1 MRTFI
6 CIEIPEKQKN
16 DIIAWVNKNRI
27 KGSCAR
33 WVKPE
38 TMHITLKFCGEN
50 EPSVTE
56 SLLKS
61 LSEIKQK
68 EKIILNIEGTG
79 SFPGTGDARVIWAGI
94 KGDTGYLRRL
104 AEKVDKA
111 ALKAGIPAERRP
123 FSPHITLA
131 RIPQPAPVHC
141 FINTAAQPLI
151 TEPWEVKEIILM
163 KSELFPTGPIYTPL
177 GLFKTV

>member
-16 DIIAWVNKNRI
+16 DIVAWVNSNCI
-27 KGSCAR
+27 KGTCAR

-50 EPSVTE
+50 EPSVIE
-56 SLLKS
+56 NLLKN

-68 EKIILNIEGTG
+68 EKIFLSIEGTG
-79 SFPGTGDARVIWAGI
+79 SFSKTGDVRVIWAGI

-104 AEKVDKA
+104 AGNVDKA
-111 ALKAGIPAERRP
+111 ALKAGIPAEQRA

-131 RIPQPAPVHC
+131 RIPQPAPVKY

-163 KSELFPTGPIYTPL
+163 KSDLYPAGPTYTPL
-177 GLFKTV
+177 GLFKIQ